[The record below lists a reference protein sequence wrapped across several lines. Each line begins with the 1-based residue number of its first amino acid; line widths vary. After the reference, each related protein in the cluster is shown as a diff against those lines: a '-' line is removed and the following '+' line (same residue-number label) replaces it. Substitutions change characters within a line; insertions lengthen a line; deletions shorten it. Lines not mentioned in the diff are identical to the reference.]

1 MALLISLFS
10 FTFIRTPHLRCQP
23 KRKEKSEN
31 SFIYYLNWVT
41 MNYVCFIRKDRAW
54 KWEKGKPTWMA
65 NAVVCRFPNV
75 PSSNCS
81 LLIACIGSVMCRLR
95 KSLVF
100 RLRIHSRAINAVAL
114 VSTKH
119 YKCSVACSKRG
130 ILRVCRE
137 VEKSMLIIEV
147 KVKKTWWWRRQW
159 WWELLFLFPHNKMK
173 NVSRKKEH
181 ANSRKPK

>member
-1 MALLISLFS
+1 
-10 FTFIRTPHLRCQP
+10 
-23 KRKEKSEN
+23 
-31 SFIYYLNWVT
+31 
-41 MNYVCFIRKDRAW
+41 
-54 KWEKGKPTWMA
+54 MA

-147 KVKKTWWWRRQW
+147 KVKKNVVVAAAVVVRTAVPFPPQQNEKCIAQEGTRQQ
-159 WWELLFLFPHNKMK
+159 
-173 NVSRKKEH
+173 
-181 ANSRKPK
+181 